1 MIQSVKYVS
10 LLALVGSAIA
20 RPDGTGGHHEHG
32 HHGDHGAVAAPAP
45 ASGYAEPVATYAEP
59 AYSAPAS
66 GYGAPDTGY
75 GAPDAGYSD
84 PNSGYGA
91 PATDYGTYNTAP
103 AFEEETGGFDLTT
116 LLIPILIIAGLALLF
131 PTTTVVPVN
140 PGRRK
145 RDADEVEGPSMATRM
160 LDIMQSVATSEQC
173 MERIACEIGG
183 MADNAGM
190 DKTMS
195 KIAEQFVSKKAQKL
209 MKKFNGSED
218 CRKIKCGVF

>member
-131 PTTTVVPVN
+131 PTTTVVAVN
-140 PGRRK
+140 PVTGRRK
-145 RDADEVEGPSMATRM
+145 RDAG
-160 LDIMQSVATSEQC
+160 
-173 MERIACEIGG
+173 
-183 MADNAGM
+183 
-190 DKTMS
+190 K
-195 KIAEQFVSKKAQKL
+195 
-209 MKKFNGSED
+209 
-218 CRKIKCGVF
+218 